1 MMVSAQVNIV
11 ESRIAWE
18 IRFCACLWGTILM
31 ARIEVGKPSCCFLAG
46 TQDCMDGEEELSSNV
61 CSFILLPNCGVNAT
75 SGFSILLP

>member
-18 IRFCACLWGTILM
+18 IRFCACLWGTIL
-31 ARIEVGKPSCCFLAG
+31 
-46 TQDCMDGEEELSSNV
+46 MDGEEELSSNV